1 MKIAVR
7 LPALMLALPMAIGL
21 AACSPKPQNET
32 AEAAD
37 AITADANA
45 TMSEAAEDV
54 DAAGDRALGGVDNA
68 VDAVGNT
75 IDDATEKGKEKAS
88 QSLRDAGNAI
98 DR

>member
-1 MKIAVR
+1 MKKLA
-7 LPALMLALPMAIGL
+7 ALLVVAAAIGL
-21 AACSPKPQNET
+21 AACSPKAQNET

-45 TMSEAAEDV
+45 TMSEATKDV
-54 DAAGDRALGGVDNA
+54 DAAGDRALGGMDNA

-75 IDDATEKGKEKAS
+75 IDDATAKGKEKAS
-88 QSLRDAGNAI
+88 QSLRDASNAI

>member
-1 MKIAVR
+1 MKIAR
-7 LPALMLALPMAIGL
+7 LPALLLALPVAICL
-21 AACSPKPQNET
+21 AACSPKAQNET

-45 TMSEAAEDV
+45 AMSEAAADV
-54 DAAGDRALGGVDNA
+54 DAAGDRALGGMDNA
-68 VDAVGNT
+68 TDSVGNS

-88 QSLRDAGNAI
+88 QSLRDANNAV

>member
-1 MKIAVR
+1 MKIAR
-7 LPALMLALPMAIGL
+7 LPALLLALPVAIGL
-21 AACSPKPQNET
+21 AACSPKAQNET

-45 TMSEAAEDV
+45 AMSEAAADV
-54 DAAGDRALGGVDNA
+54 DAAGDRALGGMDNA
-68 VDAVGNT
+68 MDSVGNS

-88 QSLRDAGNAI
+88 QSLRDASNAV